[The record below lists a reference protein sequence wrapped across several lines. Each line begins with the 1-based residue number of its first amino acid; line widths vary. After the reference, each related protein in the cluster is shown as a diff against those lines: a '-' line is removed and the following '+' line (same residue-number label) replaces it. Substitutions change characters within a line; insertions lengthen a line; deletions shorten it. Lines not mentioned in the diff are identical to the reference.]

1 MVDVNAKIKEKFM
14 QGLGI
19 ILYAFGMIS
28 CKQLKLSEIT
38 SFLDMHQSKD
48 NLKNYSREKTLKQTE
63 TLEQTDLKDQKSLIL
78 DKVKLESKEIVA
90 KDIDLTKVVAKSLD
104 LGKGVLEKDV
114 SNKRIGDRVFG
125 ANKSAKNEKSD
136 ARQLES
142 KSKFRSNLKIDGK
155 VKLLIPKKT
164 AQEVYAAFE
173 SRVLKYKSKLI
184 HERRR
189 FNPRHYSLS
198 IPFKKVSPIFTSA
211 EQQSDIYAALG
222 SDVKVITGLE
232 KILNNLDLKYPA
244 LYSYGD
250 TRVAAHL
257 FNLLLNISNYTRKLI
272 NNHLNTANL
281 DRIKNG
287 KSVEDIIAL
296 NDLLEKFMIERDN
309 AVKIIQEQILSLA
322 SKNKK
327 EVLRG
332 LKQTIGLENNSSREI
347 QHASYSIIGMVTR
360 IAYLV
365 K

>member
-1 MVDVNAKIKEKFM
+1 M

-48 NLKNYSREKTLKQTE
+48 NLKNYSLEKTLN
-63 TLEQTDLKDQKSLIL
+63 QTDLKDQKSSVLGE
-78 DKVKLESKEIVA
+78 VKLESKEIVS
-90 KDIDLTKVVAKSLD
+90 KDSDSTKVIAESLD
-104 LGKGVLEKDV
+104 LSKKVLEKDV
-114 SNKRIGDRVFG
+114 SDKKVGDRVFG
-125 ANKSAKNEKSD
+125 DNKSANNKKSD
-136 ARQLES
+136 AKKLES

-211 EQQSDIYAALG
+211 EQQADIYAALG

-232 KILNNLDLKYPA
+232 RILNNLDLKDPA

-250 TRVAAHL
+250 TKVAAHL
-257 FNLLLNISNYTRKLI
+257 FNLLLNISNYTRKLV

-281 DRIKNG
+281 DRIKNS

-322 SKNKK
+322 SKDKK
-327 EVLRG
+327 EVLSG